1 MPERINTRRLLFNS
15 VMEWRKCFTRIN
27 LQRYTMPIIKNVFY
41 LQNPM
46 YMKNRL
52 RKILHPTRSSIY
64 TKLCKKEE
72 IKNIPAYLLT
82 LVKNKAV
89 DYLRQKTIRMRTHET
104 FSNIDAEELEYR
116 ISTLEGCNPELIYS
130 KEIQQIVDATLK
142 QLSPKTREIFRMSR
156 YENYSNK
163 QIATE
168 LNIHIKTVEYH
179 ITQSLQLLR
188 RNLKDYLPLF
198 YFFFYF

>member
-1 MPERINTRRLLFNS
+1 
-15 VMEWRKCFTRIN
+15 MEKMFHPDKFAEIYDAYYKKCFLFTKSYVHEKQAAEDIASDSFIHLYEA
-27 LQRYTMPIIKNVFY
+27 LQKG
-41 LQNPM
+41 
-46 YMKNRL
+46 
-52 RKILHPTRSSIY
+52 
-64 TKLCKKEE
+64 EE